1 MDRKLNPRAIRRQRA
16 YTIVELLV
24 VISIFTFLFF
34 TTSLG
39 AFLWTHRAALD
50 AEEAASG
57 SIRATFAIQRLSA
70 DIRKSTVA
78 ASADGSL
85 LTLRSPD
92 GATVRYFLE
101 DGQLIK
107 ERKSDELAH
116 STSILGGVTSFVA
129 RADPSN
135 SALISI
141 SITTA
146 QTPRI
151 GRKRS
156 RSYDFHVLSRIS
168 PSP

>member
-1 MDRKLNPRAIRRQRA
+1 MDRKLNPGASREQRG
-16 YTIVELLV
+16 YTIVEVLV

-70 DIRKSTVA
+70 DMRRSTVA
-78 ASADGSL
+78 ASPDASSL
-85 LTLRSPD
+85 SIRSPD
-92 GATVRYFLE
+92 GATVRYFLR
-101 DGQLIK
+101 DGHLIC
-107 ERKSDELAH
+107 ERKSPQFRT
-116 STSILGGVTSFVA
+116 STSILEGVTSFVA

-135 SALISI
+135 SALISM

-156 RSYDFHVLSRIS
+156 RSYNFRVLSRVS